1 MGVHLIPLHPPLV
14 SLLAHLAHLTHLAP
28 VIHVVASI
36 IPLPPIALVILI
48 SPSIPSTNVVSF
60 DNFTFSLRLPKILK
74 LSQFYLNPLFTHNP
88 NTNDSLI
95 HLITTS
101 PIPFLSLLSSPS
113 KYLQFG
119 FSY

>member
-1 MGVHLIPLHPPLV
+1 MGVHLIPLRPPLV
-14 SLLAHLAHLTHLAP
+14 SLLAHLAHLAP

-36 IPLPPIALVILI
+36 IPIPPIALFILI
-48 SPSIPSTNVVSF
+48 SPSIPSTNDVSF
-60 DNFTFSLRLPKILK
+60 DNSKFSLRLPKILK

-119 FSY
+119 FSYQT